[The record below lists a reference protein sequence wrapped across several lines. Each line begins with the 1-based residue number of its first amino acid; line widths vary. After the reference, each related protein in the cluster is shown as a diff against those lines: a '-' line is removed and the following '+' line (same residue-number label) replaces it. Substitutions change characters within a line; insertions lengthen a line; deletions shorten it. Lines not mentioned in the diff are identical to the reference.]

1 MEANAWSAG
10 TKFIQSGGVDARYGS
25 LVKPSVDNG
34 FWYLCTAAKGG
45 TETISRQLQQRR
57 AEPGGPHRGR
67 LRQDHPAD
75 FQSVEQQ
82 RGRQHRR
89 PVQHDHP
96 LLRATGTTEPVWPT
110 EIDAT
115 VTDGQLT
122 WKAVRAH
129 YMSGTVYGVT
139 NRATFNSQDIAAA
152 EAKYFQYGY
161 LTWTGG
167 KNAGLSCEI
176 SDHTV
181 SGTMAFLTL
190 LEPAAY
196 PISIGHT

>member
-1 MEANAWSAG
+1 
-10 TKFIQSGGVDARYGS
+10 
-25 LVKPSVDNG
+25 
-34 FWYLCTAAKGG
+34 
-45 TETISRQLQQRR
+45 
-57 AEPGGPHRGR
+57 
-67 LRQDHPAD
+67 
-75 FQSVEQQ
+75 
-82 RGRQHRR
+82 
-89 PVQHDHP
+89 
-96 LLRATGTTEPVWPT
+96 
-110 EIDAT
+110 
-115 VTDGQLT
+115 
-122 WKAVRAH
+122 
-129 YMSGTVYGVT
+129 MSGTVYGVT

-196 PISIGHT
+196 PISIGDTYTIYQGCPRTRAGCVARGNVYNFRGCPDMPTEDLALTTPNYSQDY